1 MADNANN
8 LRLLAADRDDL
19 AVASA
24 LLQDAIIPGVD
35 ISFNRDDRQFILIAN
50 RFCWEQPALKDITSA
65 DGKPVHE
72 RRLCAVRL
80 SHVVSVQR
88 QNWPDNHK
96 EALFNMLALHQP
108 DMAETLINDKILS
121 INYDTRYLVT
131 SNVGCKMY
139 LFSTLQNIIPKLEIL
154 HPVTLLARQI
164 NIHL

>member
-8 LRLLAADRDDL
+8 LRLLAADGDDL

-35 ISFNRDDRQFILIAN
+35 ISFNRDNRQFILIAN

-65 DGKPVHE
+65 GGKPVHE

-108 DMAETLINDKILS
+108 DMAETGGTVQQLQMDFSGGASLRMTVDKLDLIVADLNAGHP
-121 INYDTRYLVT
+121 T
-131 SNVGCKMY
+131 SLY
-139 LFSTLQNIIPKLEIL
+139 PQHNI
-154 HPVTLLARQI
+154 
-164 NIHL
+164 

>member
-1 MADNANN
+1 MADGADN
-8 LRLLAADRDDL
+8 LRLLVADEEDL

-65 DGKPVHE
+65 GGKPVHE

-88 QNWPDNHK
+88 QNWPDDPK
-96 EALFNMLALHQP
+96 EALFNLLALHQP
-108 DMAETLINDKILS
+108 DMAETAGTARWLQMDFSGGASLRLTVDKLDLIVADL
-121 INYDTRYLVT
+121 DAGHPT
-131 SNVGCKMY
+131 SLY
-139 LFSTLQNIIPKLEIL
+139 PQHDI
-154 HPVTLLARQI
+154 
-164 NIHL
+164 

>member
-1 MADNANN
+1 MANNADN
-8 LRLLAADRDDL
+8 LRLLAADEDDL

-50 RFCWEQPALKDITSA
+50 RFCWEQSALKDITSA
-65 DGKPVHE
+65 GGKPVHE

-96 EALFNMLALHQP
+96 EVLFNMLALHQP
-108 DMAETLINDKILS
+108 DMAETGGTVQQLQMDFSGGVSLRMTVDKLDLIVADLNAGHP
-121 INYDTRYLVT
+121 T
-131 SNVGCKMY
+131 SLY
-139 LFSTLQNIIPKLEIL
+139 PQHDI
-154 HPVTLLARQI
+154 
-164 NIHL
+164 

>member
-8 LRLLAADRDDL
+8 LRLLAADEDDL

-65 DGKPVHE
+65 GGKPVRE

-96 EALFNMLALHQP
+96 EVLFNMLALHQP
-108 DMAETLINDKILS
+108 GVAETGGTVQQLQMDFSGGASLRMTVDKLDLIVADLNAGHP
-121 INYDTRYLVT
+121 T
-131 SNVGCKMY
+131 SLY
-139 LFSTLQNIIPKLEIL
+139 PQHNI
-154 HPVTLLARQI
+154 
-164 NIHL
+164 

>member
-1 MADNANN
+1 MADNANY

-108 DMAETLINDKILS
+108 DMAETGGTVQQLQMDFSGGASLRMTLDKLDLIVADLNAGHP
-121 INYDTRYLVT
+121 T
-131 SNVGCKMY
+131 SLY
-139 LFSTLQNIIPKLEIL
+139 PQHNI
-154 HPVTLLARQI
+154 
-164 NIHL
+164 

>member
-1 MADNANN
+1 MANNADN
-8 LRLLAADRDDL
+8 LRLLAADEDDL

-50 RFCWEQPALKDITSA
+50 RFCWEQSALKDITSA
-65 DGKPVHE
+65 GGKPVHE

-96 EALFNMLALHQP
+96 EILFNMLALHQP
-108 DMAETLINDKILS
+108 DMAETGGKVHQLQMDFSGGASLRMTVDKLDLIVADLNAGHP
-121 INYDTRYLVT
+121 T
-131 SNVGCKMY
+131 SLY
-139 LFSTLQNIIPKLEIL
+139 PHHDI
-154 HPVTLLARQI
+154 
-164 NIHL
+164 